1 MKFILFI
8 SLPFIILKY
17 IPFIHGHILTNSHTL
32 IYIYIYIHDLY
43 VMAGVATGA
52 VTQAAV
58 GVALNTSINV
68 SDRPVTGQ
76 GVTGM
81 KGGGAMQPG
90 RLVEDGK

>member
-1 MKFILFI
+1 MQNRFV
-8 SLPFIILKY
+8 
-17 IPFIHGHILTNSHTL
+17 LT
-32 IYIYIYIHDLY
+32 
-43 VMAGVATGA
+43 GVATGA

-90 RLVEDGK
+90 RLVEDGKCSLVHILFTFHAFLFWLG

>member
-1 MKFILFI
+1 ML
-8 SLPFIILKY
+8 L
-17 IPFIHGHILTNSHTL
+17 
-32 IYIYIYIHDLY
+32 
-43 VMAGVATGA
+43 GVATGA

-90 RLVEDGK
+90 RLVEDGMFVPENFLHTSCVRIYIYIYILW

>member
-1 MKFILFI
+1 
-8 SLPFIILKY
+8 
-17 IPFIHGHILTNSHTL
+17 
-32 IYIYIYIHDLY
+32 
-43 VMAGVATGA
+43 MAGVATGA